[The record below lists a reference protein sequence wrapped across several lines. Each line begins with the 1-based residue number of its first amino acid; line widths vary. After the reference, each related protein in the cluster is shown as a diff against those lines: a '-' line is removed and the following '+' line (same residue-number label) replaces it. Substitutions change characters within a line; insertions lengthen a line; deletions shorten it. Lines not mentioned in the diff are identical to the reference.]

1 MTATR
6 TVRKEQN
13 LQQREV
19 GFNMKRAEIDE
30 MIKQELVYIPKG
42 DKGSIQNRL
51 RFRYSAF
58 RRKGIA
64 NGKSRQECLKETVDL
79 LKADYPRFEPEF
91 DKSFFTTNIQP
102 SPLRGFLRRILRT
115 KS

>member
-1 MTATR
+1 
-6 TVRKEQN
+6 
-13 LQQREV
+13 
-19 GFNMKRAEIDE
+19 MKRAEIDE

-42 DKGSIQNRL
+42 TKGSIQNRL

-79 LKADYPRFEPEF
+79 LKANYPRFEPEF
-91 DKSFFTTNIQP
+91 DKSFFATKTQH
-102 SPLRGFLRRILRT
+102 PLSTGFLRRILRIG
-115 KS
+115 S